1 MTVSDEAIN
10 WACLCRGCELYDRE
24 ACRCLKG
31 FIPDRDTDCAQYDI
45 YITFCDNLSDLE
57 LLTECIAEVSSAQ
70 DLEQIKRLLQ

>member
-10 WACLCRGCELYDRE
+10 WTCLCRGCELYDRE

-45 YITFCDNLSDLE
+45 YISFCDKLSDLE
-57 LLTECIAEVSSAQ
+57 LTAEYIADVKDAS
-70 DLEQIKRLLQ
+70 DLEHVKDLLQ

>member
-1 MTVSDEAIN
+1 MTVSDNLIN
-10 WACLCRGCELYDRE
+10 WSCLCKGCELYNSE
-24 ACRCLKG
+24 ACKCSKG
-31 FIPDRDTDCAQYDI
+31 YNPEHDTGCIQYDI